1 MVTIFYTDDSN
12 CGRGDAERVE
22 SATDASAA
30 RAGPLSRRSPHPA
43 QFHQT
48 VRCRRQPT
56 PIHQST
62 GYLFIR
68 LISNLATAWASSM
81 SWTRQLCK

>member
-68 LISNLATAWASSM
+68 CLNFEFSYSM
-81 SWTRQLCK
+81 GVIYVMDKTVV